1 MKTELEHPFGGCMEI
16 EAYIVNAF
24 AEEIAHGNQAG
35 VVFVEKELSEQTMQ
49 KIAFDIGKSETAF
62 IRKHDNQYFIRWFS
76 PLKEM
81 PLCGHATLAAAKVLA
96 KKNDRRDIIFNY
108 NGGKITVS
116 IDATDSIGM
125 VFPKDDYKEIGFNP
139 IYKDFFHIEENNCIS
154 CIQGTTTQK
163 VAIILDK
170 NIAIEHIKPNFS
182 LMKDYLGFCN
192 NGIGISRLSNQYDFE
207 TRYFNPWAGV
217 NEDYVT
223 GSIHTVLANYWGN
236 VLGKSKLIGYQ
247 NSPRP
252 GIIRLETID
261 NNKILIKGK
270 AKIIFFGTFSL

>member
-1 MKTELEHPFGGCMEI
+1 MEVK
-16 EAYIVNAF
+16 AYIVNAF
-24 AEEIAHGNQAG
+24 AEEIARGNQAG
-35 VVFVEKELSEQTMQ
+35 VVLVEKELSERTMQ
-49 KIAFDIGKSETAF
+49 EIAFDIGKSETAF
-62 IRKHDNQYFIRWFS
+62 IRKDDNQYFIRWFS

-81 PLCGHATLAAAKVLA
+81 SLCGHATLAAAKVFA
-96 KKNDRRDIIFNY
+96 KEYEVRDILFNY
-108 NGGKITVS
+108 NGGKIAIS
-116 IDATDSIGM
+116 IDATGCIGM
-125 VFPKDDYKEIGFNP
+125 AFPKDDYKVIGFNP
-139 IYKDFFHIEENNCIS
+139 IYKDFFHIQENNCIS
-154 CIQGTTTQK
+154 CIQGITTQK

-170 NIAIEHIKPNFS
+170 NVAIEHIKPNFA
-182 LMKDYLGFCN
+182 LMKDYIGFCN

-252 GIIRLETID
+252 GVIRLETIE

-270 AKIIFFGTFSL
+270 AKIILFGTFSV

>member
-1 MKTELEHPFGGCMEI
+1 MEI

-35 VVFVEKELSEQTMQ
+35 VVFVEKELSTRTMQ
-49 KIAFDIGKSETAF
+49 EIAFDIGKSETAF
-62 IRKHDNQYFIRWFS
+62 IKKYDNQYFIRWFS

-96 KKNDRRDIIFNY
+96 KKYNVRDMLFNY
-108 NGGKITVS
+108 NGGKITIS
-116 IDATDSIGM
+116 MDATDCIGM

-139 IYKDFFHIEENNCIS
+139 IYEDFFHIQESNCIS
-154 CIQGTTTQK
+154 CIQGITTRK
-163 VAIILDK
+163 VVIILDK
-170 NIAIEHIKPNFS
+170 NVAIEDINPNFL
-182 LMKDYLGFCN
+182 LMKDYIGFCN
-192 NGIGISRLSNQYDFE
+192 QGIGISRLSNQYDFE

-223 GSIHTVLANYWGN
+223 GSIHTVLANYWGS
-236 VLGKSKLIGYQ
+236 VLGKSELIGYQ

-252 GIIRLETID
+252 GIIRMEIIE
-261 NNKILIKGK
+261 NEKILIKGK
-270 AKIIFFGTFSL
+270 AKIIFLGTLSL